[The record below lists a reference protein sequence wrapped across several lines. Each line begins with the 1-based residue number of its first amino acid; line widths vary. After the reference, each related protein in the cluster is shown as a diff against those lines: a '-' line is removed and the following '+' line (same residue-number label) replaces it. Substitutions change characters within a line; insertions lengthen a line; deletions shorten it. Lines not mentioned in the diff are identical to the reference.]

1 MSHAVF
7 RVARLHKSLAARLL
21 RETGLRPGQELVLMA
36 LWRDGPQ
43 RLVDLVRRLESDAP
57 SMTRSIARLEKAGLV
72 QRQTSATDRRAVIVE
87 ATPRACRCVSRSRMP
102 GPSSSGSPSAT
113 SRRNDRRRS
122 CGCWMSS
129 KSGSLRHPRP
139 PATDRDCGT
148 PVAAHLPSIP

>member
-1 MSHAVF
+1 MSTSGPHDDGTVSHAVF

-87 ATPRACRCVSRSRMP
+87 ATPQ
-102 GPSSSGSPSAT
+102 
-113 SRRNDRRRS
+113 
-122 CGCWMSS
+122 
-129 KSGSLRHPRP
+129 SLPLRQ
-139 PATDRDCGT
+139 
-148 PVAAHLPSIP
+148 PVADAWAELERLTVGDLPAERQAEVVRMLDELEERLTAASEAARD